1 MKDQSNSDSQTLE
14 SSPRSIKGTFAS
26 LRNRD
31 FLYLWLSLLTM
42 FASLHMQM
50 IARGYLAYEMT
61 SSPSILGFVN
71 AGFALP
77 MLVFSTK

>member
-1 MKDQSNSDSQTLE
+1 MKDQSNPESQTVE
-14 SSPRSIKGTFAS
+14 TNSRSIRGTFAS

-31 FLYLWLSLLTM
+31 FLYLWLGLLTM

-61 SSPSILGFVN
+61 SSPLIL
-71 AGFALP
+71 
-77 MLVFSTK
+77 